1 MSPNKDEMTVK
12 QVRANPKPA
21 RPAIME
27 APITITQSAVMQEA
41 LRKLEKVAQSDLS
54 IVIYGEHGTGK
65 EWAAHFVHK
74 LSGRA
79 DGAFVTVDCA
89 ALEAETIEKELF
101 GYESITWEG
110 IDLKKGAF
118 EVAAGG
124 TLLLNEFT
132 SLSLSVQMKIARAL
146 EYHSFRRILGNED
159 IPITARTIATM
170 SHSPEDSR
178 EGRALSKDLYH
189 RIGVIAIALPPI
201 RERPE
206 DIPLLIDRFLADL
219 QPDPKGRSKRMSPG
233 ALRICQSYSWPGNVR
248 HLKNAVEYASIMCES
263 DIIGPDHLPEYL
275 HDHNAEWESHSH

>member
-1 MSPNKDEMTVK
+1 MSVK
-12 QVRANPKPA
+12 QVRGNTKLA
-21 RPAIME
+21 RPATVE
-27 APITITQSAVMQEA
+27 TPITITQSAVMQEA

-54 IVIYGEHGTGK
+54 VVIYGEHGTGK

-74 LSGRA
+74 LSERA

-89 ALEAETIEKELF
+89 ALEAEAIDKELF

-110 IDLKKGAF
+110 IELKKGAF

-146 EYHSFRRILGNED
+146 EYHSFRRILGHED
-159 IPITARTIATM
+159 IPITTRTIATM
-170 SHSPEDSR
+170 SHSPEESRGDNALSR
-178 EGRALSKDLYH
+178 ELYH

-219 QPDPKGRSKRMSPG
+219 QPDPKGRVKRMSPE
-233 ALRICQSYSWPGNVR
+233 ALRMCQSYTWPGNVR
-248 HLKNAVEYASIMCES
+248 HLKNAVEYASIMCDS
-263 DIIGPDHLPEYL
+263 DIIRPDHLPEYL
-275 HDHNAEWESHSH
+275 HDGNAGWTSPSH